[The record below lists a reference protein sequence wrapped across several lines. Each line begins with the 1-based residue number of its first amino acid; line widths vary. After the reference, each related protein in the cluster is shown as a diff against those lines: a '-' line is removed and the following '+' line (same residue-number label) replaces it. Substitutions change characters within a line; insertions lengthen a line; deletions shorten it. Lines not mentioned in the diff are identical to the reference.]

1 MRITEYRIMLPY
13 SIEEVESMSSYL
25 MSQIKER
32 AKQGVESERDYYG
45 EAIWRQWFKV
55 KKDSKNYNARF
66 TYYQDNNWIMPKWR
80 QSMFTDDNNV
90 LDVRYWLVYGSITK
104 SLITMSVVDKFYC
117 ETYCKVRDYART
129 GHDNNIFRLYE
140 EQLAQR
146 KIIAVS
152 VRKAG
157 DLISCGT
164 IEDED
169 VPLNEVHDDWV
180 QQSLRV
186 GSPVTCV
193 YYLTC
198 VDFPYKMQAYMEKYM
213 ATKLRENI
221 LMYHLKNLANLGA
234 RMKQGNVKAEIA
246 ANKKRCDEKMD
257 ELEKESASYD
267 QFMAYGL
274 DTIKMEEWLKNYRI
288 AIRELEVK
296 ATVTQRRCSLESIL
310 VGTIVIGC
318 IYGLLGSMGMILTIA
333 ASVNE
338 TIITPYEVLASVV
351 FVIMAVLAICGVME
365 KRVIYLQWLLVS
377 MAILMAFLVV
387 SMFVTL
393 LLALQSENM
402 FRKDSKEGLS
412 PGLIL
417 LTADGVL
424 LIMALMNAWFMN
436 TINNCLKFLAKLEH
450 PRPAVVF
457 QV

>member
-1 MRITEYRIMLPY
+1 MQW
-13 SIEEVESMSSYL
+13 SS
-25 MSQIKER
+25 
-32 AKQGVESERDYYG
+32 
-45 EAIWRQWFKV
+45 
-55 KKDSKNYNARF
+55 
-66 TYYQDNNWIMPKWR
+66 
-80 QSMFTDDNNV
+80 
-90 LDVRYWLVYGSITK
+90 
-104 SLITMSVVDKFYC
+104 
-117 ETYCKVRDYART
+117 
-129 GHDNNIFRLYE
+129 
-140 EQLAQR
+140 
-146 KIIAVS
+146 
-152 VRKAG
+152 KA
-157 DLISCGT
+157 
-164 IEDED
+164 
-169 VPLNEVHDDWV
+169 
-180 QQSLRV
+180 
-186 GSPVTCV
+186 
-193 YYLTC
+193 
-198 VDFPYKMQAYMEKYM
+198 
-213 ATKLRENI
+213 
-221 LMYHLKNLANLGA
+221 
-234 RMKQGNVKAEIA
+234 
-246 ANKKRCDEKMD
+246 KRCVQILQQGTSFLLSSP
-257 ELEKESASYD
+257 ELWARIKIGKGMASHTSEYCLCG
-267 QFMAYGL
+267 M
-274 DTIKMEEWLKNYRI
+274 IH
-288 AIRELEVK
+288 V
-296 ATVTQRRCSLESIL
+296 S